1 MNINGQVSNASPPVA
16 NTTPVPNGAYT
27 ITVVSSGAAVAA
39 ADLNTITRSLITSGS
54 TFTVAP
60 Y

>member
-1 MNINGQVSNASPPVA
+1 MPEGSYQVSLVDNLRAG
-16 NTTPVPNGAYT
+16 GARAT
-27 ITVVSSGAAVAA
+27 I
-39 ADLNTITRSLITSGS
+39 ITSGS